1 MYIGLTRKEKKMN
14 STIDLKYQDMYI
26 TVEYDEADGYVDL
39 LTIEGIDVEY
49 FTDSFLDGLEV
60 DVISTLKDMRYDD
73 YIESKMMAEMEM
85 RGC

>member
-1 MYIGLTRKEKKMN
+1 
-14 STIDLKYQDMYI
+14 MYI

>member
-1 MYIGLTRKEKKMN
+1 MYIGLTREEKKMN
-14 STIDLKYQDMYI
+14 STMDLKYEGIYL